1 MAVFILL
8 LTALAA
14 VISTRILLAGSLS
27 LEKDLVRE
35 ALEGG
40 RHFLTAEERRMAS
53 LLEDWANWDDTYRFM
68 ADTNQTFIDVNLVDN
83 TFRYLN
89 LNVLAFFDVHKQLVF
104 IKNYDLDS
112 RTETQTPPLL
122 VNALTASTLLTPS
135 PDKNHSAAG
144 LLPVGNDVWLLASA
158 PVRNSLSQ
166 GPARGTLV
174 MGRRLNALSDW
185 CASRHWHGLFTLRP
199 APDRLSP
206 APLDIDARS
215 LGTIKGRALVQ
226 DLNGRPSLLLE
237 TSLARRILAHGLTGE
252 FFLTGWILLSGA
264 AIGLF
269 AFWLVDRWVLQ
280 NLSNS
285 VETLKQGVTAV
296 TARANLKLRIKT
308 MLWEGELKDLATCLN
323 DMLTALDH
331 AQEAAESQ
339 RRELIQA
346 QKMTALGTLVAG
358 VAHEVNNPN
367 TVIGLNLTALQRR
380 LDKAFAPEATAGDR
394 QALKEELTALIEETR
409 EATRRIAAIAASLKA
424 FARPSGEKMNERI
437 DLNALVGK
445 ACDLLK
451 HNVAKSKCHL
461 ILSLATPPPMTLG
474 NEQQLTQVLINLIE
488 NSCQASVKPDSP
500 IEISTHNESDGTT
513 RLRVRDEGLGIAP
526 EHLDRIFEPF
536 FTTRRDR
543 GGTGLGLSI
552 SLEIIQ
558 AHDGRILVD
567 STPGAG
573 SAFTL
578 VLPAHR
584 EKENA

>member
-1 MAVFILL
+1 MAVFVVL

-40 RHFLTAEERRMAS
+40 RHFLAAEERQMAS
-53 LLEDWANWDDTYRFM
+53 LLEDWANWDDTYRFLS
-68 ADTNQTFIDVNLVDN
+68 DTNQTFIDVNLVDN
-83 TFRYLN
+83 TFRYLA
-89 LNVLAFFDVHKQLVF
+89 LNVIVFFDVNKRPVF
-104 IKNYDLDS
+104 AKNYDLAARS
-112 RTETQTPPLL
+112 ETQMPPLL
-122 VNALTASTLLTPS
+122 MDALAASPLLTPAPGK
-135 PDKNHSAAG
+135 PDSAAG
-144 LLPVGNDVWLLASA
+144 LLPVGNDVWMLASS
-158 PVRNSLSQ
+158 PVLDSLSR

-199 APDRLSP
+199 APAGLSP
-206 APLDIDARS
+206 EFLGIDARS
-215 LGTIKGRALVQ
+215 PGTIKGRALVQ
-226 DLNGRPSLLLE
+226 DLSGRPSLLLE

-280 NLSNS
+280 NLSHS

-380 LDKAFAPEATAGDR
+380 LDKAFSPEGSAGDR
-394 QALKEELTALIEETR
+394 QSLKEELAALIEETR
-409 EATRRIAAIAASLKA
+409 DATRRIAAIAASLKA

-445 ACDLLK
+445 ACELLK
-451 HNVAKSKCHL
+451 HNVSKSKGNL
-461 ILSLATPPPMTLG
+461 ILSLAEPAPLTLG

-488 NSCQASVKPDSP
+488 NACEASVKPGSQ
-500 IEISTHNESDGTT
+500 IEIATQNASDGTT
-513 RLRVRDEGLGIAP
+513 RIRVRDEGLGIPP

-552 SLEIIQ
+552 SHEIIR
-558 AHDGRILVD
+558 AHAGRILVD

-573 SAFTL
+573 AAFTL